1 MGSILAVLLVGIVGL
16 SYVYGIMPQTE
27 TTVLSQL
34 ASKYLV
40 IMLLSISSKQRQ

>member
-34 ASKYLV
+34 ASKIFGNNVAFYFV
-40 IMLLSISSKQRQ
+40 KQRQ